1 MGINGGKTFKFKAGE
16 SGRCTT
22 GILRMSGATIE
33 TVGVRRGNDEAVL
46 GDNMRYMGQKSSL
59 SNKLWL
65 RVFGPV
71 RKRN

>member
-1 MGINGGKTFKFKAGE
+1 
-16 SGRCTT
+16 
-22 GILRMSGATIE
+22 MSGATIE